1 MKKIWIATLLGL
13 AGMQAVAQSSQKK
26 TVAQPVA
33 AQAVDPKLEQDRAS
47 IRSMAGCY
55 KVSFE
60 FAETFSPDTAY
71 KYHDRKF
78 EWGIEYVQILKDT
91 DKEISLQH
99 LLIVNDTIIVK
110 HWRQDWVYEN
120 TAVLGY
126 YKNNEW
132 IRKTLT
138 PAQAKGTWTQ
148 TVYQVDDSPRYSGFG
163 TWMHVDGRHFWE
175 SVADAP
181 LPRRE
186 ITKRSDY
193 NVLRRHNRIEMTE
206 NGWLLEQD
214 NEKIVRNN
222 GQDKLLCWEKGFE
235 RFTKGNFDCT
245 PAIKWWAKN
254 HQYWADVRQ
263 IWSDVYAKNERLSLQ
278 KKVDNQLLF
287 EQLFKA
293 EKQYRAAAYNSSE
306 AQTTIRKIIE
316 SFVVKG

>member
-1 MKKIWIATLLGL
+1 MKKICIAIVLGL
-13 AGMQAVAQSSQKK
+13 AGLQALAQSPQKK
-26 TVAQPVA
+26 AAVSLPVA
-33 AQAVDPKLEQDRAS
+33 DTKLEQDRAS

-60 FAETFSPDTAY
+60 FAETFSPDTSY

-78 EWGIEYVQILKDT
+78 EWGIEYVHILKDT
-91 DKEISLQH
+91 EKEISLQH
-99 LLIVNDTIIVK
+99 LLIVNDTIIIK

-163 TWMHVDGRHFWE
+163 TWNHVDGRHFWE

-206 NGWLLEQD
+206 TGWMLEQD
-214 NEKIVRNN
+214 NEKIVRKN
-222 GQDKLLCWEKGFE
+222 GVDKLLCWEKGFE
-235 RFTKGNFDCT
+235 KFTRGNYDCT

-254 HQYWADVRQ
+254 HLYWADVRQ
-263 IWSDVYAKNERLSLQ
+263 IWSEVYTRNEKLTLQ

-287 EQLFKA
+287 EQLFNA
-293 EKQYRAAAYNSSE
+293 EKQYQTASYNSLE
-306 AQTTIRKIIE
+306 AQAAIRKIIE